1 MTYERES
8 HWDLTTLDR
17 SGYSATMLELSAV
30 FMRDTTRPHWAYA
43 LMEITGITS
52 GAVRSTLDRMTQ
64 LGWLTRAE
72 QDLDAPRPH
81 KQRGTPR
88 TYYLTTEL
96 GRDEMRK
103 LMLYVRRLTMGVR
116 MMRSSLGPVRLGNI
130 EWNVENAR

>member
-30 FMRDTTRPHWAYA
+30 FMRDTTQPHWAYA
-43 LMEITGITS
+43 LMETTGITS
-52 GAVRSTLDRMTQ
+52 GAVRSALSRMVR

-72 QDLDAPRPH
+72 QDLDAPRPRG
-81 KQRGTPR
+81 QRGVPR
-88 TYYLTTEL
+88 TFYITTEL

-103 LMLYVRRLTMGVR
+103 LMLYVRRLTLHAR
-116 MMRSSLGPVRLGNI
+116 AKRSSLGPVRLGNA